1 MWKNV
6 VDIVLIDFVTTSTK
20 SSSSSSSCNIFFE
33 KIKKL
38 KYIPMICFVGDE
50 ATLGRKRGLRTSR

>member
-20 SSSSSSSCNIFFE
+20 SSSSSSSSCNIFL
-33 KIKKL
+33 KK
-38 KYIPMICFVGDE
+38 
-50 ATLGRKRGLRTSR
+50 

>member
-20 SSSSSSSCNIFFE
+20 SSSSSNIFLKNK
-33 KIKKL
+33 KIKINTHDL
-38 KYIPMICFVGDE
+38 FC
-50 ATLGRKRGLRTSR
+50 R